1 MQLHVLNIP
10 FTFGAQQNTIFPVLI
25 ETEHELVLVDCGY
38 AGFLPLIEEAMKAAG
53 LSPAKLTGVI
63 ITHHD
68 IDHMG
73 GLYELKQQY
82 PAIKVYTLT
91 EEAPYVNGS
100 KKSLRLE
107 QAEQLYNTLPVE
119 QKIFADRFIALLNT
133 MQPVEVDA
141 VFADREEISFLQGIT
156 VLHTP
161 GHMPWHISLYHAGTE
176 TLIAADALVAE
187 NDTLKIANPQFTI
200 DMNAALET
208 VRRFTRL
215 SIRRVICYHGGEVTG
230 YITAKLLDL
239 LNQAP
244 EAYPG

>member
-1 MQLHVLNIP
+1 MQLHLLNIP
-10 FTFGAQQNTIFPVLI
+10 FTFGEQQNIIFPVVI
-25 ETEHELVLVDCGY
+25 ETQQELVLVDCGY
-38 AGFLPLIEEAMKAAG
+38 AGFLPLIEEGMKKAG

-82 PAIKVYTLT
+82 PAVKVYTLA

-107 QAEQLYNTLPVE
+107 QAEQLYNTLPEE
-119 QKIFADRFIALLNT
+119 QKDFANRFMALLKS
-133 MQPVEVDA
+133 MQPVAVDG
-141 VFADREEISFLQGIT
+141 VFTDNEELAFLEGIT

-161 GHMPWHISLYHAGTE
+161 GHMPWHISLYHSGTG
-176 TLIAADALVAE
+176 TLIAGDALVAE
-187 NDTLKIANPQFTI
+187 NGILKIANPQFTI

-208 VRRFTRL
+208 IRRL
-215 SIRRVICYHGGEVTG
+215 SSLPISRVICYHGGEITG
-230 YITAKLLDL
+230 DISAKLR
-239 LNQAP
+239 AVK
-244 EAYPG
+244 G